1 MRLNHPDIPTSRR
14 VAPMLKLFRS
24 RGDVHLDRVSQL
36 LREAQLARAEHQAA
50 AEHHGALARMYSE
63 RIARLQAELGE
74 ALPAADGDS
83 GSPDE
88 QASIEAL
95 VNVQAQPAKSM

>member
-1 MRLNHPDIPTSRR
+1 MF
-14 VAPMLKLFRS
+14 KLFKS
-24 RGDVHLDRVSQL
+24 RADVHLDRVSQL

-74 ALPAADGDS
+74 ALPAANGDAD
-83 GSPDE
+83 SPDE
-88 QASIEAL
+88 QASIETL
-95 VNVQAQPAKSM
+95 VQAQPAK

>member
-1 MRLNHPDIPTSRR
+1 MF
-14 VAPMLKLFRS
+14 KLFQS
-24 RGDVHLDRVSQL
+24 RADVHLKRVSTL

-74 ALPAADGDS
+74 ALPAPIGETD
-83 GSPDE
+83 SPDE
-88 QASIEAL
+88 QASIETL